1 MSIISNIDLISG
13 PIPVVL
19 AVFACLTGA
28 VLLLRRLRGWWLS
41 VVSAAV
47 LAAALAWAINWYLV
61 HITNLSAYDLP
72 LQVLTWIGVGVFAVL
87 LMVLNMVS
95 ARWWRRILAPVAMA
109 PWRSL

>member
-1 MSIISNIDLISG
+1 MSIISNSDLISG
-13 PIPVVL
+13 PIPVALAVL
-19 AVFACLTGA
+19 ACFAGA
-28 VLLLRRLRGWWLS
+28 VLLLRRLHGWWLS

-47 LAAALAWAINWYLV
+47 LAATLAWAINWYIV